1 MPGRRGNSYHSG
13 LFIEKTCH
21 VTRLVNRILKV
32 QSAIRNSGLQCGPKA
47 SELSIPAGSPRTQG
61 GLWLVRFRVLAVRV
75 LCGEVAA
82 VSLHHHPAQCERRER
97 PPHLT
102 FRQWPL
108 AAHISAPRRPSA
120 VPAGRLIA
128 LGSFSH
134 PPTRGDA
141 QVREAPWSSPGFNT

>member
-1 MPGRRGNSYHSG
+1 MQVWESKCQDDEEIPTTQV

-82 VSLHHHPAQCERRER
+82 VSLHHHPAQCERKVGSLRWSL
-97 PPHLT
+97 LT
-102 FRQWPL
+102 ICLTR
-108 AAHISAPRRPSA
+108 
-120 VPAGRLIA
+120 AGI
-128 LGSFSH
+128 G
-134 PPTRGDA
+134 
-141 QVREAPWSSPGFNT
+141 PW